1 MASLEVETRV
11 SVREAGVSL
20 RAVLLGLIGTVVL
33 AWLVPIF
40 DLLVQGTWIAS
51 CHLPIGVFNLFMLL
65 LVGNALL
72 KTFKPRWSLTRRELL
87 VAYCTM

>member
-1 MASLEVETRV
+1 MASLEVETRM

-20 RAVLLGLIGTVVL
+20 RAISLGLIGTVVL

-65 LVGNALL
+65 LVGNSLL
-72 KTFKPRWSLTRRELL
+72 KTFKPQ
-87 VAYCTM
+87 